1 MMIGF
6 LISTIVFSIA
16 AYALNRYFDAQELDS
31 TRSRKVLVMTV
42 ATVISFGASWLVDKL
57 DGDAALP
64 QKNVSIADVIQG
76 GDPVQIAK
84 MLAGIN

>member
-1 MMIGF
+1 MLGF
-6 LISTIVFSIA
+6 LISTISFSVAAYALDRRLNANAPDGTHSRKLLVFSIA
-16 AYALNRYFDAQELDS
+16 TIVS
-31 TRSRKVLVMTV
+31 
-42 ATVISFGASWLVDKL
+42 IGAGWLTDRL

-64 QKNVSIADVIQG
+64 GKNVSVVEVIQS

>member
-1 MMIGF
+1 MLGF
-6 LISTIVFSIA
+6 LISTIAFSFA

-31 TRSRKVLVMTV
+31 TRSRKILVMTA
-42 ATVISFGASWLVDKL
+42 ATLISIGVGWFVDKL

-64 QKNVSIADVIQG
+64 QKSITEVIQG
-76 GDPVQIAK
+76 GDPVQIVK